1 MVDEKKTDFHKEM
14 QKAWADTSRNLRA
27 LGEETK
33 KIAKKGERELVKVSK
48 KGKIQMDIWGLNVKK
63 ERLVYQIGKKVVEQ
77 SKKGKMRTDVLRRM
91 CQKVDVLDGRILNDK
106 TKIKGVR

>member
-1 MVDEKKTDFHKEM
+1 
-14 QKAWADTSRNLRA
+14 
-27 LGEETK
+27 
-33 KIAKKGERELVKVSK
+33 
-48 KGKIQMDIWGLNVKK
+48 MDIWGLNVKK

-91 CQKVDVLDGRILNDK
+91 CQKVDVLDDCISKDK